1 MVPADLM
8 GHKSVAPASE
18 GRVERSSPPGEKLRC
33 RPPNAAAGGLDND
46 EGLEQHPAR
55 LGLHRLRVDGQ
66 EVIAED
72 ALLLVRDLGGLQH
85 VLAALRTRGD
95 ERHGRPGT
103 IVDAD
108 SLASRAVHGQLP
120 PPLACA
126 RRHGGSMR

>member
-1 MVPADLM
+1 M
-8 GHKSVAPASE
+8 
-18 GRVERSSPPGEKLRC
+18 GRVIARGL
-33 RPPNAAAGGLDND
+33 PNGARIATQFGYNQV
-46 EGLEQHPAR
+46 LEQHVEC
-55 LGLHRLRVDGQ
+55 LGLPCSGVRVDGQ
-66 EVIAED
+66 EMIAEH

-95 ERHGRPGT
+95 ERHGRAGT